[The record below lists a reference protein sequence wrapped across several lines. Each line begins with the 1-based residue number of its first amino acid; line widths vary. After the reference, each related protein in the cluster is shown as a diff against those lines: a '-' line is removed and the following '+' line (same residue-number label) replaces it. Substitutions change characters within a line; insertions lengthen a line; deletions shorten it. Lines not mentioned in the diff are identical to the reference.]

1 VIIGCKKC
9 NKKFEI
15 DSNLIPKNGR
25 LLKCGSCNYEW
36 FFKEQIVEKIKTENN
51 QIIINKT
58 NTKSKNISK
67 FIEKEKLEIIPNK
80 LEGKLEIIPNK
91 LEEKLEIIPNK
102 LKKNLD
108 LNQSEENET
117 FKKKKNISFFNI
129 LLVFI
134 ISIISLI
141 LIVDTFKKP
150 ISVIIP
156 NLEYILYNLYETLND
171 IRLFFND
178 LYK

>member
-80 LEGKLEIIPNK
+80 L
-91 LEEKLEIIPNK
+91 
-102 LKKNLD
+102 KKNLD

-117 FKKKKNISFFNI
+117 FKKKKNIIFFNI
-129 LLVFI
+129 FLVFI
-134 ISIISLI
+134 I
-141 LIVDTFKKP
+141 
-150 ISVIIP
+150 
-156 NLEYILYNLYETLND
+156 
-171 IRLFFND
+171 
-178 LYK
+178 